1 MLYCAPMRCGGPYP
15 GEDGEEGEGDGCPGS
30 VPSLPQRV
38 VIMLGDLPLVCQE
51 TETHKPHEG
60 PERWEERQTQRRC

>member
-1 MLYCAPMRCGGPYP
+1 MLCAGRGPYP

-30 VPSLPQRV
+30 VPALVQRV
-38 VIMLGDLPLVCQE
+38 VLALAHLPLVRQE

-60 PERWEERQTQRRC
+60 PEGWTER